1 MQVASVGSAMQANV
15 AKTPEVAEGPGPDH
29 DGDSDDKGSSV
40 KSLTAPGVG
49 GQVAIPACLTRTR
62 SACRSGERQAYFS
75 FPPLRGSLV
84 LDANRGGRQMSCHD
98 QMEINRCARP
108 RLPCSALS

>member
-49 GQVAIPACLTRTR
+49 GQVDITA
-62 SACRSGERQAYFS
+62 
-75 FPPLRGSLV
+75 
-84 LDANRGGRQMSCHD
+84 
-98 QMEINRCARP
+98 
-108 RLPCSALS
+108 